1 MSLLTRLIKTGTV
14 YLWVFPLP
22 LAPIKSCIVH
32 SSKDFAFISTFS
44 YERPLQLVRCF
55 YYLSP
60 TKLLKVFIL
69 SQSHI
74 CTVPPNSFSF
84 LRFSFIC
91 VYVHACVSMCE
102 STHLC
107 VSACCFISLSDYLWI
122 TSPQIT
128 MQRLINTY
136 ESFAFSLGL
145 FPTNFYNLISLI
157 FPPIN
162 IRSAT

>member
-1 MSLLTRLIKTGTV
+1 MNVHFSLSV
-14 YLWVFPLP
+14 
-22 LAPIKSCIVH
+22 A
-32 SSKDFAFISTFS
+32 
-44 YERPLQLVRCF
+44 F
-55 YYLSP
+55 YYVSP

-102 STHLC
+102 YTHLC
-107 VSACCFISLSDYLWI
+107 VSACCLISLSDYLWI

-145 FPTNFYNLISLI
+145 FPTNFYNLINLI
-157 FPPIN
+157 FPPLIYALP
-162 IRSAT
+162 RDWVASSLYHFCPTWSESCWHLLLT